1 MLAAHEEI
9 ATTSE
14 PWVLLP
20 FLYTL
25 RDRGTY
31 AEYEHSLATR
41 AIGEFIEVLPEGR
54 QEYLSE
60 MRKFVLRL
68 YARAAFSGARYFLDK
83 TPRYDLIVQDII
95 DLFPEGKFI
104 FLWRNPLS
112 VAASLIETPWGG
124 WGARRGGRW
133 NLYRFKTDLY
143 DGLENLIGAYQRYS
157 TVAHALRYE
166 DLVAS
171 PTQELTRVLD
181 YMDLPFDPAALNN
194 FGMVEL
200 PGGYKDPTGIQLY
213 KQVSREPLGK
223 WKQTLANPIRRTWCR
238 RYLRWIG
245 AERLRTMGYSL
256 EELLAELDSIPTS
269 SQQLASDALRA
280 GYGLAHALFEPAI
293 FKDKLRLLPDWRR
306 IHRHH

>member
-9 ATTSE
+9 ATASE

-20 FLYTL
+20 YLYTL
-25 RDRGTY
+25 RDRGAY
-31 AEYEHSLATR
+31 AEYEHGLATR

-60 MRKFVLRL
+60 MRTFVLRL
-68 YARAAFSGARYFLDK
+68 YAGAASNGASYFLDK
-83 TPRYDLIVQDII
+83 TPRYGLIAEDVIN
-95 DLFPEGKFI
+95 LFPEGKFI

-133 NLYRFKTDLY
+133 NLYRFKTDLF
-143 DGLENLIGAYQRYS
+143 DSLENLIAAYQRHS
-157 TVAHALRYE
+157 TVAHAVRYE

-181 YMDLPFDPAALNN
+181 YMGLPFDPAVLKD
-194 FGMVEL
+194 FSVVEL
-200 PGGYKDPTGIQLY
+200 QGGYKDPTGIKLY

-223 WKQTLANPIRRTWCR
+223 WKQTLANPIRKTWCR

-245 AERLRTMGYSL
+245 AERLRTMGYNL
-256 EELLAELDSIPTS
+256 EALIAELDSIPTS
-269 SQQLASDALRA
+269 PQQLGSDALRA
-280 GYGLAHALFEPAI
+280 GYGLVHSLLEPAI
-293 FKDKLRLLPDWRR
+293 FGDKLRLLPDWRR